1 MGEPENIDDEVLELL
16 KLKEKM
22 DLYIEKREMLNEYN
36 ISEKLEIQTVVFIE
50 IEKI

>member
-1 MGEPENIDDEVLELL
+1 L